1 MRTNLLRSRIAI
13 ILCFALLA
21 LALGRIQLVERRE
34 LVLHPANRYRMAA
47 ENRVKRG
54 EIFDRK
60 GMPLALWT
68 EEGQRYYPLSYA
80 GSHPIGYVSGT
91 LGASGAE
98 AWFASEL
105 LGREGTQGF
114 KNFWQRLAGGQEAG
128 YNIQLT
134 IDGNLQQLGYSL
146 LGGQKGAIVAI
157 QPATGEILALVSS
170 PGFDPNHLE
179 QNWNHYTNNPEEPLF
194 NRALLGTYPPGSTF
208 KLVVGAAALKQ
219 DPELLERQFEC
230 PGYIQLEGRQL
241 ACYQAHGQLSFVDGI
256 AVSCNVVFAQ
266 LGLEIGEE
274 QLRRQAG
281 AFGFDQGLLAGIP
294 VKHSSLGDEPL
305 TVNGLAESAIGQ
317 GKVLATPLQMAL
329 VTAAIANDGLL
340 AEPYLLRSRSVS
352 GATFSAPAPV
362 LSSTRVLTRS
372 TAQVLKEAMVGVV
385 NYGTGRQARIN
396 GIQVGGKTGSAE
408 NPHGQA
414 HAWFVA
420 FAPAEAP
427 EIAVAVVVENAGS
440 GGGNGGPIVR
450 ELISYYLSS
459 LE

>member
-1 MRTNLLRSRIAI
+1 
-13 ILCFALLA
+13 
-21 LALGRIQLVERRE
+21 
-34 LVLHPANRYRMAA
+34 
-47 ENRVKRG
+47 
-54 EIFDRK
+54 
-60 GMPLALWT
+60 
-68 EEGQRYYPLSYA
+68 
-80 GSHPIGYVSGT
+80 
-91 LGASGAE
+91 
-98 AWFASEL
+98 
-105 LGREGTQGF
+105 
-114 KNFWQRLAGGQEAG
+114 
-128 YNIQLT
+128 
-134 IDGNLQQLGYSL
+134 
-146 LGGQKGAIVAI
+146 
-157 QPATGEILALVSS
+157 
-170 PGFDPNHLE
+170 
-179 QNWNHYTNNPEEPLF
+179 
-194 NRALLGTYPPGSTF
+194 
-208 KLVVGAAALKQ
+208 
-219 DPELLERQFEC
+219 LERQFEC

-266 LGLEIGEE
+266 LGFEIGEE